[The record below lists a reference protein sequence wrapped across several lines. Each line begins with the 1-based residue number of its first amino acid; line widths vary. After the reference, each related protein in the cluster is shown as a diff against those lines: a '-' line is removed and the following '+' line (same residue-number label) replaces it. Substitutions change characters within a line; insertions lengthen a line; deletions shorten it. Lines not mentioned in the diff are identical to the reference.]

1 MLVGSGY
8 SNAVSWLALS
18 IMITHHYP
26 IKMDDWIHD
35 IQFDLASSSSMFG
48 WTGFSKWPFRNMGH
62 VNVFPQLSSNLLEY
76 GSCKCISPD
85 THFESSLYFASNVWM
100 CMSWHRPT
108 LFLLHSASIASRFY
122 LDILR
127 KRCIYH
133 IKICPKYFCIIA
145 PLQPPHFLA
154 EKK

>member
-18 IMITHHYP
+18 IMITHYYP

-48 WTGFSKWPFRNMGH
+48 WTGF
-62 VNVFPQLSSNLLEY
+62 QSNLLEY

-145 PLQPPHFLA
+145 PLQSPHFLA
-154 EKK
+154 EKNNWK